1 MQHTLRSPITIDG
14 IGLHT
19 GKPVTARLL
28 PTAADE
34 GVVFVR
40 TDVAGKDNVI
50 PARWD
55 NVVDTRLCTV
65 IGNKAGVT
73 VGTIEHL
80 MAALRGCG
88 VDNVR
93 VEINAPEVPIL
104 DGSSAPFVT
113 AIENAGKKVQS
124 APRRAIRVLKEIV
137 VKDGDKIV
145 TLSPAAA
152 PSFSGQIDYNHPDIG
167 SQRYTLRMVN
177 GNFKHDIADCRTF
190 GFLKDVEAMRA
201 AGLALGGSLENAVVL
216 DDNGIMN
223 EDGLRC
229 ADEFIRHKILD
240 AVGDLY
246 LAGGPILGAYDG
258 LRAGHM
264 MNNLALRA
272 LFADPS
278 AWEKVDLFVEID
290 ETESSVYPVKD
301 RASSVAVA

>member
-1 MQHTLRSPITIDG
+1 MQHTLRSPISITG

-19 GKPVTARLL
+19 GKPVTAHLM
-28 PTAADE
+28 PASADE
-34 GVVFVR
+34 GIVFVR
-40 TDVAGKDNVI
+40 TDVIGKDNVI

-65 IGNKAGVT
+65 IGNKDGVT

-93 VEINAPEVPIL
+93 VEIDAPEVPIM

-113 AIENAGKKVQS
+113 AIESAGKNVQAS
-124 APRRAIRVLKEIV
+124 PRRAIRVLKDIV
-137 VKDGDKIV
+137 VKEGDKEV
-145 TLSPAAA
+145 RLSPAAA

-177 GNFKHDIADCRTF
+177 GNFRHDIADCRTF

-201 AGLALGGSLENAVVL
+201 VGLALGGSLDNAIVL

-264 MNNLALRA
+264 MNNALLRA
-272 LFADPS
+272 LFADPA

-290 ETESSVYPVKD
+290 ETESPVYPVKD

>member
-1 MQHTLRSPITIDG
+1 MQHTLRAPVTITG
-14 IGLHT
+14 IGVHSGT
-19 GKPVTARLL
+19 TVTARLL
-28 PTAADE
+28 PASADH
-34 GVVFVR
+34 GIVFVR
-40 TDVAGKDNVI
+40 TDIVGKDNVI

-65 IGNKAGVT
+65 IGNKDGAV

-88 VDNVR
+88 VDNVL

-104 DGSSAPFVT
+104 DGSSAPFVA
-113 AIENAGKKVQS
+113 AIEEVGIKVLS

-137 VKDGDKIV
+137 VQDGDKEV
-145 TLSPAAA
+145 RLSPASS

-167 SQRYTLRMVN
+167 SQRYTLKMVN

-190 GFLKDVEAMRA
+190 GLLKDVEMMRA
-201 AGLALGGSLENAVVL
+201 AGLALGGSLDNAIVL

-223 EDGLRC
+223 PEGLRC

-240 AVGDLY
+240 AVGDMY
-246 LAGGPILGAYDG
+246 LAGGPIIGAYDG
-258 LRAGHM
+258 MRAGHM

-272 LFADPS
+272 LFADPT
-278 AWEKVDLFVEID
+278 AWEKVDLFVEMD
-290 ETESSVYPVKD
+290 ETESSIYAVKP